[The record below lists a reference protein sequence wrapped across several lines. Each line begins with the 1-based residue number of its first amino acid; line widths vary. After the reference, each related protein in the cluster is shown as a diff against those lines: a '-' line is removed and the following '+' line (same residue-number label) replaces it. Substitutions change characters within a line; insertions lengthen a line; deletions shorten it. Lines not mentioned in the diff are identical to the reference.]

1 MRVFAA
7 VLRILA
13 VIAIVAAVSGQFT
26 HSAGLGP
33 INPTRFFG
41 YFTIQSN
48 LLTAVVLVIAAIAGL
63 SRRTQ
68 REWIVVA
75 RACITTYMATTGV
88 VFALLLRE
96 STTAADFNLPWADD
110 VLHVWV
116 PLYVVA
122 DWVLFGDRPPVAWK
136 RFWIILVYPL
146 VWAIATLLRGSL
158 IDGFF
163 AYPFLDPAA
172 AGGVGHVVVYIVAI
186 AGFIGI
192 VGVLMLWMSR
202 ARILKA

>member
-1 MRVFAA
+1 MRVFVA

-13 VIAIVAAVSGQFT
+13 VLAIVAAVAAQFT

-41 YFTIQSN
+41 YFTLQRN
-48 LLTAVVLVIAAIAGL
+48 LLTAVVLVIAITAL
-63 SRRTQ
+63 SGRRQ
-68 REWIVVA
+68 AEWIVVA
-75 RACITTYMATTGV
+75 RASVTTYMATTGV
-88 VFALLLRE
+88 VFALLLRG

-116 PLYVVA
+116 PLYVIA
-122 DWVLFGDRPPVAWK
+122 DWVLFGDRPAVAWK
-136 RFWIILVYPL
+136 RFWIILVYPV
-146 VWAIATLLRGSL
+146 VWAVATLLRGSL
-158 IDGFF
+158 IDGFY

-172 AGGVGHVVVYIVAI
+172 SGGVGPVVVYIVAI

-192 VGVLMLWMSR
+192 VGVLVLWVSR
-202 ARILKA
+202 VRVFTP